1 LEVEEEMD
9 EARVREHA
17 EAHARAMAD
26 GDLRRASSDLTEEA
40 KKTAPAVMAEMP
52 RPVTGARVSDVVAS
66 GADAVATIVYSGHDK
81 EISVESR
88 WADRDGRP
96 MITELTLRD

>member
-1 LEVEEEMD
+1 MD
-9 EARVREHA
+9 EARVRQHA
-17 EAHARAMAD
+17 EEHARAIAN
-26 GDLRRASSDLTEEA
+26 GDLRRASGDLTEEA

-52 RPVTGARVSDVVAS
+52 RPVTGARVSDVVVS
-66 GADAVATIVYSGHDK
+66 GEDAVATIVYSGDDR
-81 EISVESR
+81 ETTVESR

>member
-1 LEVEEEMD
+1 MD
-9 EARVREHA
+9 EAGVREHA
-17 EAHARAMAD
+17 EGHARAMAD

-52 RPVTGARVSDVVAS
+52 RPITEARVSDVVVS
-66 GADAVATIVYSGHDK
+66 GEDAVAIIVYSGDDK
-81 EISVESR
+81 VTTVESR
-88 WADRDGRP
+88 WADREGRP